1 MPPVMDGIEATKIIR
16 NNELGITN
24 QGQTCDDPSP
34 LLIRNSSF
42 QIPIIAMTAHAIQGD
57 REKCLAVG
65 MNDYISK
72 PVSPQAL
79 ADRLEKWLPKSETA
93 GRLMKGAM

>member
-1 MPPVMDGIEATKIIR
+1 
-16 NNELGITN
+16 
-24 QGQTCDDPSP
+24 
-34 LLIRNSSF
+34 
-42 QIPIIAMTAHAIQGD
+42 MTAHAIQGD